1 MKMFGNDERDYFLE
15 NLAVMISS
23 GIDVSSAI
31 TAIKQ
36 ETHSKKMFKILGGVE
51 AEIDSGS
58 TLWMALE
65 KNKFLPTHV
74 VALIRLGEES
84 GNLTENLELVVA
96 TQRKERD
103 FASKLQSAMIYP
115 VIVLTL
121 TLIIGISITW
131 FILPRLSVVFSQLRV
146 ELPLITRILISVGK
160 FLGEFGILVIPILI
174 FLIVFAVYFLFFANP
189 DLIGAKKTRYI
200 GEVLLLRLPGISKII
215 IETELSRLGFL
226 LGSLLKAGLIVT
238 DALGSLAS
246 STTTMAYQ
254 KLYLSLEKSIEQGN
268 SFESSFKLYK
278 DTHKLIPIPI
288 QQIIITSER
297 SGRLPEVL
305 INLGQT
311 FEEKLQTSTKNLIV
325 ILEPV
330 FLIIIWLGVLF
341 VALSVI
347 LPIYS
352 LIGGFNK

>member
-1 MKMFGNDERDYFLE
+1 MFGNDEKDYFLE

-31 TAIKQ
+31 TSIKQ
-36 ETHSKKMFKILGGVE
+36 ETHSRRMFKILGLVE

-58 TLWMALE
+58 SLWMALQ
-65 KNKFLPTHV
+65 KSKLLPSHFI
-74 VALIRLGEES
+74 ALIRLGEQS
-84 GNLTENLELVVA
+84 GNLTENLKLVV
-96 TQRKERD
+96 TQQQKERE

-115 VIVLTL
+115 VIVFSL
-121 TLIIGISITW
+121 TLIIGIGIAW
-131 FILPRLSVVFSQLRV
+131 FILPRLSLVFSQLRV

-160 FLGEFGILVIPILI
+160 FLGEFGIVVIPLLI
-174 FLIVFAVYFLFFANP
+174 FVIVLGVYFLFFA
-189 DLIGAKKTRYI
+189 KKTKYI
-200 GEVLLLRLPGISKII
+200 GQSILQRLPGISKII
-215 IETELSRLGFL
+215 LETELARLGYL
-226 LGSLLKAGLIVT
+226 LGTLLKAGLIVT
-238 DALGSLAS
+238 DALNSLAS
-246 STTTMAYQ
+246 VTTTIAYQ

-278 DTHKLIPIPI
+278 NTHKLMPIPI

-305 INLGQT
+305 INIGQT
-311 FEEKLQTSTKNLIV
+311 FEDKLQTTTKNLVV

-341 VALSVI
+341 VALAVI

-352 LIGGFNK
+352 LIGGLNK